1 MKRAIQLSVLAAI
14 LAFPAAA
21 QADTDGLMDW
31 SVSPWT
37 GSVDDLNYTVGGQAY
52 GSMFSADEPLPQGFA
67 TKDATGAASING
79 RIERDYDSGLTLA
92 IKGTF
97 ELYHDHLSGDNYGS
111 DFLQKLYGS
120 AQTGLGRVE
129 VGMADG
135 AAYSL
140 AIVGPSINGETT
152 IDNPNATFFRDPST
166 GQAFVNIFTLNSA
179 TEASL
184 NYAKISYY
192 TPRLFG
198 VQLGVT
204 FTPSEG
210 KDVLPFLNVGQHV
223 SNRQQNMFEAAVNY
237 SDTFGPFTA
246 SLASGFTFAH
256 NADKT
261 PGHEGLTD
269 WDVGSQL
276 DWAINDDFKLS
287 VGGAYRHSNAYAFNI
302 NDVRA
307 DGRTESLHLST
318 VLSYGSWSLGGEIGN
333 ATAEGTLG
341 SPTLGIH
348 GYEISGGYQVNT
360 NLQLNAGW
368 QKLVYTRD
376 AGVFYNAAPRIDLD
390 AVFLHA
396 VLNI

>member
-1 MKRAIQLSVLAAI
+1 MKRAIQLSVLAAV
-14 LAFPAAA
+14 LAVPAAA
-21 QADTDGLMDW
+21 RADTDGLMDW

-37 GSVDDLNYTVGGQAY
+37 GSLDDLNYAVGGQVY
-52 GSMFSADEPLPQGFA
+52 GSGVSPDEHLPPGYA
-67 TKDATGAASING
+67 TKESTGAASING

-92 IKGTF
+92 IKGTL

-111 DFLQKLYGS
+111 DLLQKLYGS

-140 AIVGPSINGETT
+140 AIVGATVNGETT

-192 TPRLFG
+192 SPRLFG
-198 VQLGVT
+198 VQLGAT

-223 SNRQQNMFEAAVNY
+223 ANRQQNFFEAAINY
-237 SDTFGPFTA
+237 SDTFGPITA
-246 SLASGFTFAH
+246 SFASGFTFAH

-261 PGHEGLTD
+261 PGHAGLSD
-269 WDVGSQL
+269 WD
-276 DWAINDDFKLS
+276 
-287 VGGAYRHSNAYAFNI
+287 
-302 NDVRA
+302 
-307 DGRTESLHLST
+307 
-318 VLSYGSWSLGGEIGN
+318 
-333 ATAEGTLG
+333 
-341 SPTLGIH
+341 
-348 GYEISGGYQVNT
+348 
-360 NLQLNAGW
+360 
-368 QKLVYTRD
+368 
-376 AGVFYNAAPRIDLD
+376 
-390 AVFLHA
+390 
-396 VLNI
+396 